1 MLNLIFID
9 VQHSQKAVFIFEKDL
24 NGQNHSSASHYL
36 VKKFPQQNF
45 QSSHHWEQMKKPPL
59 PLLPPPPH
67 TYTLA
72 LFGTPCNIFSEIR
85 QQIWTFCLI
94 EKYDHISTTDSS
106 KIACSRAKHCN
117 IYHCSFLFLKE

>member
-1 MLNLIFID
+1 MLNLILID

-36 VKKFPQQNF
+36 VKKSPQPNF
-45 QSSHHWEQMKKPPL
+45 QSPHHWEGTKN
-59 PLLPPPPH
+59 PPPTH
-67 TYTLA
+67 THTHTLA

-94 EKYDHISTTDSS
+94 EKYDHISITDSS